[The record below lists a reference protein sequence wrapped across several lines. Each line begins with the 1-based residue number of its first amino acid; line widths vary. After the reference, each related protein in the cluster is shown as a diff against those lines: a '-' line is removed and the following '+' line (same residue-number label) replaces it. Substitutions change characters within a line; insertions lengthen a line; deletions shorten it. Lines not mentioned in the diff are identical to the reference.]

1 MLLVQTRDAQ
11 YLMPLVVCAHR
22 SFWFLFNHL
31 SLTRQ
36 KRRCHWCLMQMQKLR
51 KPPHS
56 HILCPLQRLLLLYIA
71 LIALNGETVVRSGE
85 ILIVVFEI
93 QARDY
98 AVRVRFQFWCQLR
111 VVLRGD
117 DLHRDADGVDFLLL
131 EEGGVRGRNAVD

>member
-1 MLLVQTRDAQ
+1 
-11 YLMPLVVCAHR
+11 
-22 SFWFLFNHL
+22 
-31 SLTRQ
+31 
-36 KRRCHWCLMQMQKLR
+36 MQMQKLR

-56 HILCPLQRLLLLYIA
+56 RILCPLQRLLLLYIA

-98 AVRVRFQFWCQLR
+98 AVRVRFQFGCQLW

-117 DLHRDADGVDFLLL
+117 DLHRDADGVDFLLF
-131 EEGGVRGRNAVD
+131 EEGGVRDRNAVH